1 MSIFF
6 RLSNARFGYE
16 YSHKT
21 SAKIHIIFEMKDYF
35 SKKVK
40 IMLKKTKN
48 KTNLAT
54 KTIISQ

>member
-1 MSIFF
+1 LLNVNFF

-35 SKKVK
+35 SKKSE
-40 IMLKKTKN
+40 IFAEKN
-48 KTNLAT
+48 
-54 KTIISQ
+54 